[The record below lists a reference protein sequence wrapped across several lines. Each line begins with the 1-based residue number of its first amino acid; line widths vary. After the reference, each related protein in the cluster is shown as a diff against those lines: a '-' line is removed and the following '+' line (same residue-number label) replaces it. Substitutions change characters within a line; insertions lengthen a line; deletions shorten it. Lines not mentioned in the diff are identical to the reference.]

1 MEKMSKEDRIAELFN
16 SLDESEKVYGWNE
29 YCDRNSYYEDRIYP
43 MSELD
48 MYIGSLSDYT
58 VGELLNRFQLDDF
71 DIDHDYFR
79 DTIYGIESI
88 SDVDCVIDVDDFV
101 RYCIRHDDA
110 LGNGAIRDILDDDE
124 DDLEDEE

>member
-16 SLDESEKVYGWNE
+16 SLDESEKVFGWNE

-58 VGELLNRFQLDDF
+58 VGELLNRFQLNDF

-101 RYCIRHDDA
+101 QYCIRNDDA

-124 DDLEDEE
+124 DDPEDEE